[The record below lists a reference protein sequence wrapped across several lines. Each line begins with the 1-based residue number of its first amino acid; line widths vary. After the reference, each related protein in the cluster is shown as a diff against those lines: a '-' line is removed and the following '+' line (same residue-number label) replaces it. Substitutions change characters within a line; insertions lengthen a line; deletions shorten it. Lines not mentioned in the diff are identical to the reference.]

1 MRIKTKLPSF
11 AVLPLFAFAGGFLNG
26 LIGTGGGIL
35 LLLLLRAFRPGRIRY
50 LPEDGAGRE
59 AGKDACAA
67 VLLCV
72 LPLSVLSAVLYAG
85 NGTFSSLSRRE
96 VLPYLLGAVPGG
108 MIGARLLDRLKPAVI
123 DALFAALVLFAGVRM
138 VTGGGGT

>member
-1 MRIKTKLPSF
+1 MSNRFGCSPALL
-11 AVLPLFAFAGGFLNG
+11 LPLLAFAGGFING

-35 LLLLLRAFRPGRIRY
+35 LLFLLRTHRPGSVRF
-50 LPEDGAGRE
+50 LPETGADRE

-72 LPLSVLSAVLYAG
+72 LPLSVLSAALYAK
-85 NGTFSSLSRRE
+85 NGMYASLSLRDS
-96 VLPYLLGAVPGG
+96 LPYLLGAVPGG
-108 MIGARLLDRLKPAVI
+108 MAGARLLDRLAPAAV

-138 VTGGGGT
+138 VTGNGG